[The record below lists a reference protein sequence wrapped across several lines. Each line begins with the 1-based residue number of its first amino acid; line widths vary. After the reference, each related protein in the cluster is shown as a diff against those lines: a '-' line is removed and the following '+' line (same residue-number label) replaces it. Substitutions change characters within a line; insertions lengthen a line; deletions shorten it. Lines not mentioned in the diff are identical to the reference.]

1 MEVIKNAHPKEA
13 KHEFIGTD
21 FVNNIIKTMLQELW
35 AFNMH
40 KQRSNMNILLKHTSN
55 SNFKP

>member
-13 KHEFIGTD
+13 KQEFVSIN
-21 FVNNIIKTMLQELW
+21 FVNNIMKAMLQELW

-40 KQRSNMNILLKHTSN
+40 KQRSNMNIFSKHKSN